1 MPVTLSVG
9 LPNFGSLFAP
19 GEWRSFVDL
28 AKAADD
34 GGVDRV
40 IVVDHVVMGPNTD
53 AYQWGKF
60 PVGPEAPWFEPLTML
75 AAIASATERV
85 RLATGILIVPLRPAP
100 ILAKTVAT
108 LDVLSG
114 GRVDLGVGT
123 GWQKEEY
130 DASALDFDRRAQLLD
145 DTLGALRALWTDS
158 PAAFSSPT
166 YEFEQIW
173 CEPKPLR
180 SGGVPMWVAGTL
192 HKRNVERI
200 VKYADGWIPIMG
212 EPIEGI
218 AAGVEKLRAALIA
231 AGRTDDVDGFE
242 VQAPLRIAR
251 EEGKAPDLARSIES
265 VPDLVAAGGT
275 NVQVPMQAFCR
286 DPKAAPAF
294 FADLVQRFRA
304 ATT

>member
-19 GEWRSFVDL
+19 GEWRGFVDL
-28 AKAADD
+28 ARAADD
-34 GGVDRV
+34 AGVDRIV
-40 IVVDHVVMGPNTD
+40 VVDHVVMGPNTD

-85 RLATGILIVPLRPAP
+85 RLATGILIVPLRPAA

-130 DASALDFDRRAQLLD
+130 EASALDFDRRAQLLD

-180 SGGVPMWVAGTL
+180 KGGVPLWVAGTL

-212 EPIEGI
+212 EPVEGI
-218 AAGVEKLRAALIA
+218 AAGAEKLRDALGA
-231 AGRTDDVDGFE
+231 AGRAADGFE

-275 NVQVPMQAFCR
+275 NIQVPMQAFCR
-286 DPKAAPAF
+286 DPNAAPAF
-294 FADLVQRFRA
+294 FTDLVQRFRA
-304 ATT
+304 AT